1 MSDKTKD
8 VKRTERG
15 WIGHFIGGA
24 DCMYHRNTLLEY
36 GDKMIV
42 VSTIGQYMPSNKR
55 KEYWHSGKLD
65 FEMIG
70 RDRYFETMAFVAD
83 KKDKYHDSTGQQ
95 VYFNS
100 KWEINDIDGELEA
113 DKMHEDV
120 VAELSQHLV
129 NDTLNIDTYGD

>member
-1 MSDKTKD
+1 MSDKIKD

-15 WIGHFIGGA
+15 WVGHFIGGA
-24 DCMYHRNTLLEY
+24 DCLYHRNTLLEY
-36 GDKMIV
+36 DDKMIV
-42 VSTIGQYMPSNKR
+42 VSTIGGYMPSNKR
-55 KEYWHSGKLD
+55 KEYWHSGKVD

-83 KKDKYHDSTGQQ
+83 KEDKYHDSTGER
-95 VYFNS
+95 VLFGS

-120 VAELSQHLV
+120 CDELSLILVNGTLIVAEY
-129 NDTLNIDTYGD
+129 D